1 MILSGMLMLR
11 HLGET
16 DAADRL
22 EAAVARVIKEGRFVT
37 HDLRRPSDDRVAVGT
52 QEMANAIVHALREM

>member
-16 DAADRL
+16 EAADRL
-22 EAAVARVIKEGRFVT
+22 EAAVAHVIREGRFVT
-37 HDLRRPSDDRVAVGT
+37 HDLRGADDERVAVGT
-52 QEMANAIVHALREM
+52 QEMANAIVQALKAM